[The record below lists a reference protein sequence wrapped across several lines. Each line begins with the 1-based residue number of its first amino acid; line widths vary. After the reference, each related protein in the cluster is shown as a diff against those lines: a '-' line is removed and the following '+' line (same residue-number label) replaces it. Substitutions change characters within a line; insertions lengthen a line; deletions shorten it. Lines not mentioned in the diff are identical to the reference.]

1 MWYRTDCFV
10 FVLSIPGLRIDLPQ
24 GFALT
29 NDHRPTMSAG
39 WSLSRQGLPS
49 CDRIFSFTVAEYCRV
64 FPVQYSPPGCLLGAG
79 VASSSAPGVGV
90 KPLQSSWRQVAS
102 LIWLSFPRYVHLGT
116 LHRARLPRCVHGF
129 IGRTG
134 PSPLESLG
142 YVTLTIRPEGPSAE

>member
-64 FPVQYSPPGCLLGAG
+64 FPRGACLALVSPPARRLVLG
-79 VASSSAPGVGV
+79 
-90 KPLQSSWRQVAS
+90 
-102 LIWLSFPRYVHLGT
+102 
-116 LHRARLPRCVHGF
+116 
-129 IGRTG
+129 
-134 PSPLESLG
+134 
-142 YVTLTIRPEGPSAE
+142 